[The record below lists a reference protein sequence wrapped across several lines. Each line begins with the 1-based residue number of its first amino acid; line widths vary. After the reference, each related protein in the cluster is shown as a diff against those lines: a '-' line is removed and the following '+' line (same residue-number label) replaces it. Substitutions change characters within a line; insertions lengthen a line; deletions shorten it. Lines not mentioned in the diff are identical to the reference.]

1 MEADVGKPYCP
12 TGAESEK
19 ARPFSAEPTDSPKAA
34 GGPGPSPPPPPP
46 HFEGFQRATQ
56 LLGEYK
62 EYASYY
68 MATKIDGMKASVRN
82 VGIYAGLGIVG
93 LIAFSALIT
102 TSVALFLVGAAM
114 GLAHIFDPPKY
125 WLGAL
130 IVGLAV
136 LVLIGVGAGIGLS
149 KANAGFRKAT
159 VDKYEQRKRWQ
170 RGQFGRDVEQ
180 AAGAKREN

>member
-1 MEADVGKPYCP
+1 MEADVRKPYCP
-12 TGAESEK
+12 PGGESEK
-19 ARPFSAEPTDSPKAA
+19 SRTISAEPSETGQPQGEK
-34 GGPGPSPPPPPP
+34 GPAPPP
-46 HFEGFQRATQ
+46 HFEGFHRATQ
-56 LLGEYK
+56 LIGEYK

-68 MATKIDGMKASVRN
+68 MATKIDGIKASIRN
-82 VGIYAGLGIVG
+82 IGIYAGLGIAG
-93 LIAFSALIT
+93 LMAFSALIT
-102 TSVALFLVGAAM
+102 TAVALFLVGAAM

-130 IVGLAV
+130 IVGFGV
-136 LVLIGVGAGIGLS
+136 LVLIGIGAAIGLS

-180 AAGAKREN
+180 AAAAKETK